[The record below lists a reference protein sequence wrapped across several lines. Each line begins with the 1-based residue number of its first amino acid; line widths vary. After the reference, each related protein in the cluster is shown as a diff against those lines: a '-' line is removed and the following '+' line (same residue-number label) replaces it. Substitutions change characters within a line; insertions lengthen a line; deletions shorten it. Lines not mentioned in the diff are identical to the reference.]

1 MAKPKATVA
10 APDDRSI
17 DTVRTVAEVRAR
29 VSAWRAAGETVGL
42 VPTMGALH
50 EGHLSLVRL
59 SLARAGRTCVS
70 LFVNPTQFGPDEDLR
85 AYPRDEAADAA
96 RLAALGAHLL
106 FAPGTGE
113 MYREGNVTEVS
124 VPGLGDCL
132 EGEHR
137 PGFFTGVATVVA
149 KLLMQVQPDMAVFG
163 EKDYQQLQVIKRMV
177 KDLDIPVRIEAAP
190 TVREADGLAMASR
203 NAYLSAAE
211 RAAAPA
217 LFRTISAVAGQ
228 VAGGAD
234 AGETAAW
241 GEGLLLKAGFARVD
255 YLTVRDAE
263 TLEPVDRIERP
274 ARVLAAAWLG
284 EARLIDN
291 VAVQAGARKGH
302 RPA

>member
-10 APDDRSI
+10 SLDDRSI
-17 DTVRTVAEVRAR
+17 DTVRTVADLRAR

-59 SLARAGRTCVS
+59 SLAQAGRTCVT
-70 LFVNPTQFGPDEDLR
+70 LFVNPTQFAPGEDLQT
-85 AYPRDEAADAA
+85 YPRDEAADAA
-96 RLAALGAHLL
+96 KLAALGADLL
-106 FAPGTGE
+106 FAPETGE
-113 MYREGNVTEVS
+113 MYPPGNVTEVS

-132 EGEHR
+132 EGENR

-149 KLLMQVQPDMAVFG
+149 KLLMQVQPDIAVFG
-163 EKDYQQLQVIKRMV
+163 EKDYPQLQVIKRMV
-177 KDLDIPVRIEAAP
+177 RDLDIPVRIEGAP

-217 LFRTISAVAGQ
+217 LFRTISAVAEQ
-228 VAGGAD
+228 VARGAD

-255 YLTVRDAE
+255 DLDARDAE
-263 TLEPVDRIERP
+263 TLEPVERAERP

-284 EARLIDN
+284 AARLIDT
-291 VAVQAGARKGH
+291 VAVPAGDRKGR